1 MFYILI
7 SILSGSIVVTS
18 RILNTKL
25 SEKVG
30 LMQSSFFN
38 YLTGLSASLIL
49 IVFLRDKFL
58 TNQFNTIPFYAYLGG
73 LLGVIVV
80 ILSSVITPKMSSFY
94 ATLIIFI
101 GQLFA
106 GIVIDFLINQTISFT
121 KIVGGLLVISGLAY
135 NLYIDYISEEIKN
148 NPEEITT

>member
-30 LMQSSFFN
+30 LLQSSFFN
-38 YLTGLSASLIL
+38 YLTGLSSSLIL
-49 IVFLRDKFL
+49 IVFLKDKL
-58 TNQFNTIPFYAYLGG
+58 STNQFNTIPFYAYLGG

-121 KIVGGLLVISGLAY
+121 KIFGGLLVIAGLAY
-135 NLYIDYISEEIKN
+135 NLYIDYSSEEIKN
-148 NPEEITT
+148 KPEEITT